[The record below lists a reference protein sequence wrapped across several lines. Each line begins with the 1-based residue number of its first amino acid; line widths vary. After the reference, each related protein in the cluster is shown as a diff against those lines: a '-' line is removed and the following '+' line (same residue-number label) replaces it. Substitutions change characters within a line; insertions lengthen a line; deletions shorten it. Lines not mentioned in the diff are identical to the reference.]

1 MATEVG
7 PVKTVDVPP
16 LRPLNLPNRLAPTPT
31 QGPKYPVKVKNAAGQ
46 DVTLADPVMTRALVA
61 LMDTHAV
68 IGGAACH
75 WGGPAALAE
84 IMSAIHGIMF
94 AVKGRPWH
102 EAYNFVND
110 AGHTENG
117 VYALRAQYGFDG
129 MTFEDLK
136 KFRSIQSKLTGHGE
150 SHLNPEGVFISN
162 GPLGSGIPV
171 AQGLA
176 LGDQLAKRD
185 RLTFCVISDAACMEG
200 EAKEAL
206 AAIPGMGGR
215 GEINPFVLVVSDN
228 DTKLSGR
235 ISKDSF
241 AMEPSFAA
249 LAPLGWNV
257 RHVQEGQNLQK
268 VYLAVEQAV
277 AEAKGDPR
285 RPVCLWVK
293 TIKGFGVKET
303 EQNSSGGHG
312 FPLKDGEKI
321 VEFVNEIT
329 GGKTPADLAAW
340 AQSLRQAWEEKQAAK
355 KNAAP
360 SAAPAVKKEK
370 VQAGFSRAM
379 TKAAQEGLPVISI
392 SADLPGSTGVAAFQ
406 KAVPGRSFDVGVAEA
421 NMVSTCTGLAKTGFL
436 PVADTFSQFGITK
449 GNLPIIMAALSQ
461 GPLVAAFTHAGFQ
474 DAADGASH
482 EATTYFAAVSS
493 IPHTLAIA
501 ASCSEQADALMLE
514 AFRRLAKER
523 QAGKDSESAIF
534 FAGREDFPARI
545 GERPNGYPWGKA
557 EVLRKGKDVAI
568 VACGPMVPLALEAAE
583 LLAKDGK
590 QAAVIDSPFVNRP
603 DLATISPVIAEV
615 GGKLVTAEDHQIV
628 GGMGAMLVHA
638 LNLAGVGVRSAAIG
652 MKGEFGRSAYS
663 ARELYEH
670 FGMGPRDIAE
680 AARKLCR

>member
-7 PVKTVDVPP
+7 PVKSVEVPP
-16 LRPLNLPNRLAPTPT
+16 LRPLKIPNRLAATPT
-31 QGPKYPVKVKNAAGQ
+31 KGPKYPTKVRNLVGQ
-46 DVTLADPVMTRALVA
+46 EVVLADPVMTRVLVA

-84 IMSAIHGIMF
+84 IMSAIHGVMF
-94 AVKGRPWH
+94 SESKRPWH

-129 MTFEDLK
+129 MTFDDLK
-136 KFRSIQSKLTGHGE
+136 KFRSIESKLTGHGE

-176 LGDQLAKRD
+176 LGDKLAKRD
-185 RLTFCVISDAACMEG
+185 RVTFCVISDGGCMEG
-200 EAKEAL
+200 EAKEAM
-206 AAIPGMGGR
+206 AAIPGLAGR
-215 GEINPFVLVVSDN
+215 NEINPFILIVSDN

-235 ISKDSF
+235 ISVDSF
-241 AMEPSFAA
+241 SMEPTFAG
-249 LAPLGWNV
+249 LAELGWNV
-257 RHVQEGQNLQK
+257 RPVKEGQNLEK
-268 VYLAVEQAV
+268 VYQAVEQALE
-277 AEAKGDPR
+277 EAKGDPR
-285 RPVCLWVK
+285 RPVCLWIK

-303 EQNSSGGHG
+303 EKSSSGGHG

-321 VEFVNEIT
+321 IPFVEEIT
-329 GGKTPADLAAW
+329 GGKTPADLKSW
-340 AQSLRQAWEEKQAAK
+340 AESLRKEWEAKQAAK
-355 KNAAP
+355 KSAS
-360 SAAPAVKKEK
+360 SAAPASKKEK
-370 VQAGFSRAM
+370 VQAGFARAAVR
-379 TKAAQEGLPVISI
+379 AAQEGLPVISI

-406 KAVPGRSFDVGVAEA
+406 KAVPGRSFDIGIAEA
-421 NMVSTCTGLAKTGFL
+421 NMVSTCTGLSKTGFI
-436 PVADTFSQFGITK
+436 PIADTFSQFGITK

-461 GPLVAAFTHAGFQ
+461 GPIVGAFTHAGFQ

-482 EATTYFAAVSS
+482 EATTYFAAVSA

-501 ASCSEQADALMLE
+501 VSCSDQAEALMLA
-514 AFRRLAKER
+514 AFQRLAQER
-523 QAGKDSESAIF
+523 EAGKDGESALF
-534 FAGREDFPARI
+534 FAGREDFPAQL

-557 EVLRKGKDVAI
+557 TILRTGKDVVL
-568 VACGPMVPLALEAAE
+568 VASGPMVPLALEAADI
-583 LLAKDGK
+583 LAKEGK
-590 QAAVIDSPFVNRP
+590 QAAVIDNPFVNRP
-603 DLATISPVIAEV
+603 DLKTIAPAVEAA
-615 GGKLVTAEDHQIV
+615 GGKLVTIEDHQIV

-638 LNLAGVGVRSAAIG
+638 LAIQGVAVKTAAIG

-670 FGMGPRDIAE
+670 FGMGPKDIAQ
-680 AARKLCR
+680 AARKLSS

>member
-1 MATEVG
+1 
-7 PVKTVDVPP
+7 
-16 LRPLNLPNRLAPTPT
+16 
-31 QGPKYPVKVKNAAGQ
+31 
-46 DVTLADPVMTRALVA
+46 
-61 LMDTHAV
+61 
-68 IGGAACH
+68 
-75 WGGPAALAE
+75 
-84 IMSAIHGIMF
+84 
-94 AVKGRPWH
+94 
-102 EAYNFVND
+102 
-110 AGHTENG
+110 
-117 VYALRAQYGFDG
+117 
-129 MTFEDLK
+129 
-136 KFRSIQSKLTGHGE
+136 
-150 SHLNPEGVFISN
+150 
-162 GPLGSGIPV
+162 LGSGLPV

-185 RLTFCVISDAACMEG
+185 RLTFCVISDGACMEG
-200 EAKEAL
+200 EAKESL
-206 AAIPGMGGR
+206 AAIPGLASR
-215 GEINPFVLVVSDN
+215 KELNPFVLVVSDN

-241 AMEPSFAA
+241 TMEPSFAA

-257 RHVQEGQNLQK
+257 RHVQEGQDLQK

-293 TIKGFGVKET
+293 TVKGFGVKET
-303 EQNSSGGHG
+303 ELSSSGGHG

-329 GGKTPADLAAW
+329 GGKTPTDLAAW
-340 AQSLRQAWEEKQAAK
+340 AQALRKGWEDKQAAK
-355 KNAAP
+355 KNAP
-360 SAAPAVKKEK
+360 AASPAVKKEK
-370 VQAGFSRAM
+370 VQAGFARAM
-379 TKAAQEGLPVISI
+379 TTAAQEGLPVVSV

-406 KAVPGRSFDVGVAEA
+406 KAVPGRSFDIGVAEA
-421 NMVSTCTGLAKTGFL
+421 NMISTCTGLSKTGFL

-461 GPLVAAFTHAGFQ
+461 GPIVAAFTHAGFQ

-523 QAGKDSESAIF
+523 QAGQDGESALF

-545 GERPNGYPWGKA
+545 GDRPNGYPWGKA
-557 EVLRKGKDVAI
+557 EILRKGKDVVI
-568 VACGPMVPLALEAAE
+568 VASGPMVPLALEAAE

-590 QAAVIDSPFVNRP
+590 QAAVIDNPFVNRP
-603 DLATISPVIAEV
+603 DLATITPALAEA
-615 GGKLVTAEDHQIV
+615 GGRLVTVEDHQIV

-638 LNLAGVGVRSAAIG
+638 LNLAGVGVKCASIG
-652 MKGEFGRSAYS
+652 MRGEFGRSAYS

-670 FGMGPRDIAE
+670 FGMGPKDIVE

>member
-1 MATEVG
+1 M
-7 PVKTVDVPP
+7 
-16 LRPLNLPNRLAPTPT
+16 RPLNLPNRLAPTPT
-31 QGPKYPVKVKNAAGQ
+31 QAPKYPVKVKNAAGQ
-46 DVTLADPVMTRALVA
+46 EVTLADPVMTRALVA

-176 LGDQLAKRD
+176 LGDKLAKRD
-185 RLTFCVISDAACMEG
+185 RLTFCVISDGACMEG

-206 AAIPGMGGR
+206 AAIPGLAGR

-241 AMEPSFAA
+241 TMEPSFAA
-249 LAPLGWNV
+249 MAPLGWNV
-257 RHVQEGQNLQK
+257 RHVQEGQDLQK
-268 VYLAVEQAV
+268 VYLAMEQAV

-329 GGKTPADLAAW
+329 GGKTPADLATW

-360 SAAPAVKKEK
+360 LAAPAVKKEK

-392 SADLPGSTGVAAFQ
+392 SADLAGSTGVAAFQ
-406 KAVPGRSFDVGVAEA
+406 KAVPGRSFDIGVAEA

-501 ASCSEQADALMLE
+501 VSCSEQADALMLE

-523 QAGKDSESAIF
+523 QAGKDGESAIF
-534 FAGREDFPARI
+534 FAGREDFAARI

-590 QAAVIDSPFVNRP
+590 QAAVIDNPFVNRP
-603 DLATISPVIAEV
+603 DLATISPVVAEA
-615 GGKLVTAEDHQIV
+615 GGRLVTAEDHQIV

-638 LNLAGVGVRSAAIG
+638 LNLAGDGVKSAAIG

-670 FGMGPRDIAE
+670 FGMGPKDIAE

>member
-16 LRPLNLPNRLAPTPT
+16 LRPLNLPCRLAPTPT
-31 QGPKYPVKVKNAAGQ
+31 QAPKYPVKVKNTAGQ
-46 DVTLADPVMTRALVA
+46 EVTLADPVMTRALVA

-102 EAYNFVND
+102 EAYHFVND

-176 LGDQLAKRD
+176 LGDKLAKRD
-185 RLTFCVISDAACMEG
+185 RLTFCVISDGACMEG

-206 AAIPGMGGR
+206 AAIPGLAGR

-241 AMEPSFAA
+241 MMEPTFAA
-249 LAPLGWNV
+249 MAPLGWNV
-257 RHVQEGQNLQK
+257 RQVQEGQDLQK
-268 VYLAVEQAV
+268 VYLATEQAV
-277 AEAKGDPR
+277 KEAQGDPR

-293 TIKGFGVKET
+293 TVKGFGVKET

-321 VEFVNEIT
+321 VEFVHEIT
-329 GGKTPADLAAW
+329 GGKTPPDLAAW
-340 AQSLRQAWEEKQAAK
+340 AQSLRKAWEDKQAGK
-355 KNAAP
+355 KNTASA
-360 SAAPAVKKEK
+360 AAPAVKKEK

-406 KAVPGRSFDVGVAEA
+406 KAVPGRSFDIGVAEA
-421 NMVSTCTGLAKTGFL
+421 NMISTCTGLAKTGFL

-449 GNLPIIMAALSQ
+449 GNLPMIMAALSQ
-461 GPLVAAFTHAGFQ
+461 GPIVAAFTHAGFQ

-523 QAGKDSESAIF
+523 QAGKDGESAIF

-568 VACGPMVPLALEAAE
+568 VACGPMVPLALEAAD

-590 QAAVIDSPFVNRP
+590 QAAVIDNPFVNRP
-603 DLATISPVIAEV
+603 DLATISPAVAEA
-615 GGKLVTAEDHQIV
+615 GGRLVTVEDHQIL
-628 GGMGAMLVHA
+628 GGMGAILVHA
-638 LNLAGVGVRSAAIG
+638 LNLAGIAVKSAAIG

-670 FGMGPRDIAE
+670 FGMGPKDIAE

>member
-7 PVKTVDVPP
+7 PVQSVEAPP
-16 LRPLNLPNRLAPTPT
+16 LRPLKIPNRLAPTPKL
-31 QGPKYPVKVKNAAGQ
+31 GPKYPAKVRNLVGQ
-46 DVTLADPVMTRALVA
+46 EVVLADPVMTRALVA

-84 IMSAIHGIMF
+84 IMSAIHGVMF
-94 AVKGRPWH
+94 AETKRPWH

-129 MTFEDLK
+129 MTFDDLK
-136 KFRSIQSKLTGHGE
+136 KFRSIESKLTGHGE
-150 SHLNPEGVFISN
+150 SHLNPQGVFISN

-176 LGDQLAKRD
+176 LGDKLAQRD
-185 RLTFCVISDAACMEG
+185 RVTFCVISDGACMEG
-200 EAKEAL
+200 EAKEAM
-206 AAIPGMGGR
+206 AAIPGLAGR
-215 GEINPFVLVVSDN
+215 NEINPFILIVSDN

-235 ISKDSF
+235 ISADSF
-241 AMEPSFAA
+241 SMEPTFAG
-249 LAPLGWNV
+249 LAELGWNV
-257 RHVQEGQNLQK
+257 RPVKEGQNLEK
-268 VYLAVEQAV
+268 VYQAVEQAL

-293 TIKGFGVKET
+293 TIKGYGVKET
-303 EQNSSGGHG
+303 EKSSSGGHG

-321 VEFVNEIT
+321 VPFVEEIT
-329 GGKTPADLAAW
+329 GGKTPADLKAW
-340 AQSLRQAWEEKQAAK
+340 AESLRKDWEAKQAAK
-355 KNAAP
+355 K
-360 SAAPAVKKEK
+360 AAPAGSASVKKEK
-370 VQAGFSRAM
+370 VQAGFARAAVR
-379 TKAAQEGLPVISI
+379 AAQEGLPVVSI

-406 KAVPGRSFDVGVAEA
+406 KAVPGRSFDIGVAEA

-461 GPLVAAFTHAGFQ
+461 GPIVGAFTHAGFQ

-482 EATTYFAAVSS
+482 EATTYFAAVSA

-501 ASCSEQADALMLE
+501 VSCSEQAEALMLG
-514 AFRRLAKER
+514 AFQRLAKER
-523 QAGKDSESAIF
+523 EAGQDGESALF
-534 FAGREDFPARI
+534 FAGREDFPARL
-545 GERPNGYPWGKA
+545 GERPEGYPWGKA
-557 EVLRKGKDVAI
+557 TVLRPGKDVVL
-568 VACGPMVPLALEAAE
+568 VACGPMVPLALEAADI
-583 LLAKDGK
+583 LA
-590 QAAVIDSPFVNRP
+590 QAGQQATVIDNPFVNRP
-603 DLATISPVIAEV
+603 DLGTIAPAVQAA
-615 GGKLVTAEDHQIV
+615 GGRLVTVEDHQIV

-638 LNLAGVGVRSAAIG
+638 LAIQGVALKTAAIG

-670 FGMGPRDIAE
+670 FGMGPKNIAQ
-680 AARKLCR
+680 AARKLSS

>member
-7 PVKTVDVPP
+7 PVKTVEVPP
-16 LRPLNLPNRLAPTPT
+16 LRPLQLPNRLAPTPA
-31 QGPKYPVKVKNAAGQ
+31 QGPKYPVKVKNVAGQ
-46 DVTLADPVMTRALVA
+46 EVTLADPVMTRALVA

-84 IMSAIHGIMF
+84 TMAAIHGIMF
-94 AVKGRPWH
+94 AAQGRPWH
-102 EAYNFVND
+102 EAFNFVND

-117 VYALRAQYGFDG
+117 VYALRAQYGFGG

-136 KFRSIQSKLTGHGE
+136 KFRGIQSKLTGHGE

-162 GPLGSGIPV
+162 GPLGSGLPV

-185 RLTFCVISDAACMEG
+185 RLTFCVISDGACMEG
-200 EAKEAL
+200 EAKESL
-206 AAIPGMGGR
+206 AAIPGLAGR
-215 GEINPFVLVVSDN
+215 KELNPFVLVVSDN

-241 AMEPSFAA
+241 TMEPSFAS

-257 RHVQEGQNLQK
+257 RHVQEGQDLQK

-293 TIKGFGVKET
+293 TVKGFGVKET
-303 EQNSSGGHG
+303 EQSSSGGHG

-329 GGKTPADLAAW
+329 GGKTPADLASW
-340 AQSLRQAWEEKQAAK
+340 AQSLRKAWEEKQATK
-355 KNAAP
+355 KNSPAASP
-360 SAAPAVKKEK
+360 AAKKEK
-370 VQAGFSRAM
+370 VQAGFARAM
-379 TKAAQEGLPVISI
+379 TTAAQEGLPVVSV
-392 SADLPGSTGVAAFQ
+392 SADLAGSTGVAAFQ
-406 KAVPGRSFDVGVAEA
+406 KAVPGRSFDIGVAEA
-421 NMVSTCTGLAKTGFL
+421 NMISTCTGLAKTGFL

-461 GPLVAAFTHAGFQ
+461 GPVVAAFTHAGFQ

-501 ASCSEQADALMLE
+501 VSCSEQADALMLE
-514 AFRRLAKER
+514 SFRRLARER
-523 QAGKDSESAIF
+523 QGGKDGESALF

-545 GERPNGYPWGKA
+545 GDRPNGYPWGKA
-557 EVLRKGKDVAI
+557 EVLRKGKDVVI
-568 VACGPMVPLALEAAE
+568 VASGPMVPLALEAAE

-590 QAAVIDSPFVNRP
+590 QATVIDNPFVNRP
-603 DLATISPVIAEV
+603 DLATITPALAEA
-615 GGKLVTAEDHQIV
+615 GGRLVTVEDHQIV

-638 LNLAGVGVRSAAIG
+638 LNLSGVGVKSAAIG

-670 FGMGPRDIAE
+670 FGMGPKDIVE

>member
-7 PVKTVDVPP
+7 PVQSVEAPP
-16 LRPLNLPNRLAPTPT
+16 LRPLKIPNRLASTPKL
-31 QGPKYPVKVKNAAGQ
+31 GPKYPAKVRNLAGQ
-46 DVTLADPVMTRALVA
+46 EVVLADPVMTRALVA

-84 IMSAIHGIMF
+84 IMSAIHGVMF
-94 AVKGRPWH
+94 AETKRPWH

-129 MTFEDLK
+129 MTFDDLK
-136 KFRSIQSKLTGHGE
+136 KFRSIESKLTGHGE
-150 SHLNPEGVFISN
+150 SHLNPQGVFISN

-176 LGDQLAKRD
+176 LGDKLAQRD
-185 RLTFCVISDAACMEG
+185 RVTFCVISDGACMEG
-200 EAKEAL
+200 EAKEAM
-206 AAIPGMGGR
+206 AAIPGLAGR
-215 GEINPFVLVVSDN
+215 NEINPFILIVSDN

-235 ISKDSF
+235 ISADSF
-241 AMEPSFAA
+241 SMEPTFAG
-249 LAPLGWNV
+249 LAELGWNV
-257 RHVQEGQNLQK
+257 RPVKEGQNLEK
-268 VYLAVEQAV
+268 VYQAVEQAL

-293 TIKGFGVKET
+293 TIKGYGVKET
-303 EQNSSGGHG
+303 EKSSSGGHG

-321 VEFVNEIT
+321 VPFVEEIT
-329 GGKTPADLAAW
+329 GGKTPADLKAW
-340 AQSLRQAWEEKQAAK
+340 AQSLRKDWEAKQAAK
-355 KNAAP
+355 KAAP
-360 SAAPAVKKEK
+360 TGSAGVKKEK
-370 VQAGFSRAM
+370 VQAGFARAAVR
-379 TKAAQEGLPVISI
+379 AAQEGLPVISI

-406 KAVPGRSFDVGVAEA
+406 KAVPGRSFDIGVAEA

-461 GPLVAAFTHAGFQ
+461 GPIVGAFTHAGFQ

-482 EATTYFAAVSS
+482 EATTYFAAVSA

-501 ASCSEQADALMLE
+501 VSCSEQAEALMLG
-514 AFRRLAKER
+514 AFQRLAKER
-523 QAGKDSESAIF
+523 EAGQDGESALF
-534 FAGREDFPARI
+534 FAGREDFPARL
-545 GERPNGYPWGKA
+545 GERPEGYPWGKA
-557 EVLRKGKDVAI
+557 TVLRPGKDVVL
-568 VACGPMVPLALEAAE
+568 VACGPMVPLALEAADI
-583 LLAKDGK
+583 LAEAGQ
-590 QAAVIDSPFVNRP
+590 QATVIDNPFVNRP
-603 DLATISPVIAEV
+603 DLGTIAPAVQAA
-615 GGKLVTAEDHQIV
+615 GGRLVTVEDHQIV

-638 LNLAGVGVRSAAIG
+638 LAIQGVALKTAAIG

-670 FGMGPRDIAE
+670 FGMGPKDIAQ
-680 AARKLCR
+680 AARKLSS

>member
-1 MATEVG
+1 
-7 PVKTVDVPP
+7 
-16 LRPLNLPNRLAPTPT
+16 
-31 QGPKYPVKVKNAAGQ
+31 
-46 DVTLADPVMTRALVA
+46 
-61 LMDTHAV
+61 MDTHAV

-84 IMSAIHGIMF
+84 TMSAIHGIMF
-94 AVKGRPWH
+94 AAKGKPWH
-102 EAYNFVND
+102 EVYNFVND

-136 KFRSIQSKLTGHGE
+136 KFRGIQSKLTGHGE
-150 SHLNPEGVFISN
+150 SHLNPQGVFISN
-162 GPLGSGIPV
+162 GPLGSGLPV

-185 RLTFCVISDAACMEG
+185 RLTFCVISDGACMEG
-200 EAKEAL
+200 EAKESL
-206 AAIPGMGGR
+206 AAIPGLASR
-215 GEINPFVLVVSDN
+215 KELNPFVLVVSDN

-241 AMEPSFAA
+241 TMEPSFAA

-257 RHVQEGQNLQK
+257 RHVQEGQDLQK

-293 TIKGFGVKET
+293 TVKGFGVKET
-303 EQNSSGGHG
+303 ELSSSGGHG

-329 GGKTPADLAAW
+329 GGKTPTDLAAW
-340 AQSLRQAWEEKQAAK
+340 AQALRKGWEDKQAAK
-355 KNAAP
+355 KNAP
-360 SAAPAVKKEK
+360 AASPAVKKEK
-370 VQAGFSRAM
+370 VQAGFARAM
-379 TKAAQEGLPVISI
+379 TTAAQEGLPVVSV

-406 KAVPGRSFDVGVAEA
+406 KAVPGRSFDIGVAEA
-421 NMVSTCTGLAKTGFL
+421 NMISTCTGLSKTGFL

-461 GPLVAAFTHAGFQ
+461 GPIVAAFTHAGFQ

-523 QAGKDSESAIF
+523 QAGQDGESALF

-545 GERPNGYPWGKA
+545 GDRPNGYPWGKA
-557 EVLRKGKDVAI
+557 EILRKGKDVVI
-568 VACGPMVPLALEAAE
+568 VASGPMVPLALEAAE

-590 QAAVIDSPFVNRP
+590 QAAVIDNPFVNRP
-603 DLATISPVIAEV
+603 DLATITPALAEA
-615 GGKLVTAEDHQIV
+615 GGRLVTVEDHQIV

-638 LNLAGVGVRSAAIG
+638 LNLAGVGVKCASIG
-652 MKGEFGRSAYS
+652 MRGEFGRSAYS

-670 FGMGPRDIAE
+670 FGMGPKDIVE

>member
-7 PVKTVDVPP
+7 PVQSVEAPP
-16 LRPLNLPNRLAPTPT
+16 LRPLKIPNRLAPTPK
-31 QGPKYPVKVKNAAGQ
+31 QGPKYPAQVRNLAGQ
-46 DVTLADPVMTRALVA
+46 EVVLADPVMTRALVA

-84 IMSAIHGIMF
+84 IMSAIHGVMF
-94 AVKGRPWH
+94 AETKRPWH

-129 MTFEDLK
+129 MTFDDLK
-136 KFRSIQSKLTGHGE
+136 KFRSIESKLTGHGE
-150 SHLNPEGVFISN
+150 SHLNPQGVFISN

-176 LGDQLAKRD
+176 LGDKLAQRD
-185 RLTFCVISDAACMEG
+185 RVTFCVISDGACMEG
-200 EAKEAL
+200 EAKEAM
-206 AAIPGMGGR
+206 AAIPGLAGR
-215 GEINPFVLVVSDN
+215 NEINPFILIVSDN

-235 ISKDSF
+235 ISADSF
-241 AMEPSFAA
+241 SMEPTFAG
-249 LAPLGWNV
+249 LAELGWNV
-257 RHVQEGQNLQK
+257 RPVKEGQNLEK
-268 VYLAVEQAV
+268 VYQAVEQAL

-293 TIKGFGVKET
+293 TIKGYGVKET
-303 EQNSSGGHG
+303 EKSSSGGHG

-321 VEFVNEIT
+321 VPFVEEIT
-329 GGKTPADLAAW
+329 GGKTPADLKAW
-340 AQSLRQAWEEKQAAK
+340 AESLRKDWEAKQAAK
-355 KNAAP
+355 K
-360 SAAPAVKKEK
+360 AAPAGRASVKKEK
-370 VQAGFSRAM
+370 VQAGFARAAVR
-379 TKAAQEGLPVISI
+379 AAQEGLPVISI

-406 KAVPGRSFDVGVAEA
+406 KAVPGRSFDIGVAEA

-461 GPLVAAFTHAGFQ
+461 GPIVGAFTHAGFQ

-482 EATTYFAAVSS
+482 EATTYFAAVSA

-501 ASCSEQADALMLE
+501 VSCSEQAEALMLG
-514 AFRRLAKER
+514 AFQRLAKER
-523 QAGKDSESAIF
+523 EAGQDGESALF
-534 FAGREDFPARI
+534 FAGREDFPARL
-545 GERPNGYPWGKA
+545 GERPEGYPWGKA
-557 EVLRKGKDVAI
+557 TVLRPGKDVVL
-568 VACGPMVPLALEAAE
+568 VACGPMVPLALEAADI
-583 LLAKDGK
+583 LA
-590 QAAVIDSPFVNRP
+590 QAGQQATVIDNPFVNRP
-603 DLATISPVIAEV
+603 DLGTIAPAVQAA
-615 GGKLVTAEDHQIV
+615 GGRLVTVEDHQIV

-638 LNLAGVGVRSAAIG
+638 LAIQGVALKTAAIG

-670 FGMGPRDIAE
+670 FGMGPKDIAQ
-680 AARKLCR
+680 AARKLSS

>member
-7 PVKTVDVPP
+7 PVKTVEVPP
-16 LRPLNLPNRLAPTPT
+16 LRPLQLPNRLAPTPA
-31 QGPKYPVKVKNAAGQ
+31 QGPKYPVKVKNVAGQ
-46 DVTLADPVMTRALVA
+46 EVTLADPVMTRALVA

-84 IMSAIHGIMF
+84 TMAAIHGIMF
-94 AVKGRPWH
+94 AAQGRPWH
-102 EAYNFVND
+102 EAFNFVND

-117 VYALRAQYGFDG
+117 VYALRAQYGFGG

-136 KFRSIQSKLTGHGE
+136 KFRGIQSKLTGHGE

-162 GPLGSGIPV
+162 GPLGSGLPV

-185 RLTFCVISDAACMEG
+185 RLTFCVISDGACMEG
-200 EAKEAL
+200 EAKESL
-206 AAIPGMGGR
+206 AAIPGLAGR
-215 GEINPFVLVVSDN
+215 KELNPFVLVVSDN

-241 AMEPSFAA
+241 AMEPSFAS

-257 RHVQEGQNLQK
+257 RHVQEGQDLQK

-293 TIKGFGVKET
+293 TVKGFGVKET
-303 EQNSSGGHG
+303 EQSSSGGHG

-329 GGKTPADLAAW
+329 GGKTPADLASW
-340 AQSLRQAWEEKQAAK
+340 AQSLRKAWEEKQAAK
-355 KNAAP
+355 KNSPAASP
-360 SAAPAVKKEK
+360 AAKKEK
-370 VQAGFSRAM
+370 VQAGFARAM
-379 TKAAQEGLPVISI
+379 TTAAQEGLPVVSV
-392 SADLPGSTGVAAFQ
+392 SADLAGSTGVAAFQ
-406 KAVPGRSFDVGVAEA
+406 KAVPGRSFDIGVAEA
-421 NMVSTCTGLAKTGFL
+421 NMISTCTGLAKTGFL

-461 GPLVAAFTHAGFQ
+461 GPVVAAFTHAGFQ

-482 EATTYFAAVSS
+482 EATTYFAAVSA

-501 ASCSEQADALMLE
+501 VSCSEQADALMLE
-514 AFRRLAKER
+514 SFRRLARER
-523 QAGKDSESAIF
+523 QGGKDGESALF

-545 GERPNGYPWGKA
+545 GDRPNGYPWGKA
-557 EVLRKGKDVAI
+557 EVLRKGKDVVI
-568 VACGPMVPLALEAAE
+568 VASGPMVPLALEAAE

-590 QAAVIDSPFVNRP
+590 QATVIDNPFVNRP
-603 DLATISPVIAEV
+603 DLATITPALAEA
-615 GGKLVTAEDHQIV
+615 GGRLVTVEDHQIV

-638 LNLAGVGVRSAAIG
+638 LNLSGVGVKSAAIG

-670 FGMGPRDIAE
+670 FGMGPKDIVE

>member
-7 PVKTVDVPP
+7 PVKTVDVPS

-340 AQSLRQAWEEKQAAK
+340 AQALRKAWEEKQAAK

-523 QAGKDSESAIF
+523 QAGKDGESAIF

>member
-7 PVKTVDVPP
+7 PVKTVEVPP
-16 LRPLNLPNRLAPTPT
+16 LRPLQLPNRLAPTPA

-46 DVTLADPVMTRALVA
+46 EVTLADPVMTRALVA

-84 IMSAIHGIMF
+84 TMAAIHGIMF
-94 AVKGRPWH
+94 AAQGRPWH
-102 EAYNFVND
+102 EAFNFVND

-117 VYALRAQYGFDG
+117 VYALRAQYGFGG

-136 KFRSIQSKLTGHGE
+136 KFRGIQSKLTGHGE

-162 GPLGSGIPV
+162 GPLGSGLPV

-185 RLTFCVISDAACMEG
+185 RLTFCVISDGACMEG
-200 EAKEAL
+200 EAKESL
-206 AAIPGMGGR
+206 AAIPGLAGR
-215 GEINPFVLVVSDN
+215 KELNPFVLVVSDN

-241 AMEPSFAA
+241 TMEPSFAS

-257 RHVQEGQNLQK
+257 RHVQEGQDLQK

-293 TIKGFGVKET
+293 TVKGFGVKET
-303 EQNSSGGHG
+303 EQSSSGGHG

-329 GGKTPADLAAW
+329 GGKTPADLASW
-340 AQSLRQAWEEKQAAK
+340 AQSLRKAWEEKQATK
-355 KNAAP
+355 KNSPAASP
-360 SAAPAVKKEK
+360 AAKKEK
-370 VQAGFSRAM
+370 VQAGFARAM
-379 TKAAQEGLPVISI
+379 TTAAQEGLPVVSV
-392 SADLPGSTGVAAFQ
+392 SADLAGSTGVAAFQ
-406 KAVPGRSFDVGVAEA
+406 KAVPGRSFDIGVAEA
-421 NMVSTCTGLAKTGFL
+421 NMISTCTGLAKTGFL

-461 GPLVAAFTHAGFQ
+461 GPVVAAFTHAGFQ

-501 ASCSEQADALMLE
+501 VSCSEQADALMLE
-514 AFRRLAKER
+514 SFRRLARER
-523 QAGKDSESAIF
+523 QGGKDGESALF

-545 GERPNGYPWGKA
+545 GDRPNGYPWGKA
-557 EVLRKGKDVAI
+557 EVLRKGKDVVI
-568 VACGPMVPLALEAAE
+568 VASGPMVPLALEAAE

-590 QAAVIDSPFVNRP
+590 QATVIDNPFVNRP
-603 DLATISPVIAEV
+603 DLATITPALAEA
-615 GGKLVTAEDHQIV
+615 GGRLVTVEDHQII

-638 LNLAGVGVRSAAIG
+638 LNLSGVGVKSSAIG

-670 FGMGPRDIAE
+670 FGMGPKDIVE